1 MTEVTADSGPPVRRA
16 GSLSIERLGRRLGIR
31 MTIPAQLLLVFIV
44 TFPALMLIYLSL
56 TWWGPLDGT
65 TWIYAFES
73 LNWFDNYV
81 EIFQDGR
88 LWGSVGRTFLIMAVV
103 VPIEFLLG
111 LGLATL
117 FVDRF
122 HGKRIFY
129 VILLMPM
136 MIVPSVAGYMFFML
150 FQSNGPINQIIS
162 GISGLDFDVVWLG
175 HPIRSMIAIMVAD
188 IWQWTPL
195 MFLILLAGII
205 SVPEDQLKAATL
217 LGANWFHKF
226 WRIVLP
232 RMKIVMVIALVNS
245 LGRGVQAVRHHVDHD
260 QGWTR
265 ILDRDHIGLHIQVNV
280 FRSRMGLCVDGRLS
294 HYDLPQP
301 VRGRRLDRHGESQAQ
316 TLGQPGLSVGTRVCP
331 RKRA

>member
-1 MTEVTADSGPPVRRA
+1 MTEVTAEPGPPVPRR
-16 GSLSIERLGRRLGIR
+16 GSALSIERLGRRLGIR

-73 LNWFDNYV
+73 LNWFDNYI

-88 LWGSVGRTFLIMAVV
+88 LWGSIGRTFLIMAVV

-111 LGLATL
+111 LGLAVL

-129 VILLMPM
+129 VVLLMPM

-162 GISGLDFDVVWLG
+162 GITGLDFDVVWLG

-217 LGANWFHKF
+217 LGANWAHKF

-232 RMKIVMVIALVNS
+232 RMKIVMVIALVIRSVEAFKLFDIMWIMTKGGPGYSTETVSVYIYKLTFFDLEWAYVSTAGLVIMIFLS
-245 LGRGVQAVRHHVDHD
+245 LFAVVGLIAMGRAKR
-260 QGWTR
+260 
-265 ILDRDHIGLHIQVNV
+265 
-280 FRSRMGLCVDGRLS
+280 
-294 HYDLPQP
+294 
-301 VRGRRLDRHGESQAQ
+301 RRLAN
-316 TLGQPGLSVGTRVCP
+316 PG
-331 RKRA
+331 

>member
-1 MTEVTADSGPPVRRA
+1 MPSN
-16 GSLSIERLGRRLGIR
+16 
-31 MTIPAQLLLVFIV
+31 
-44 TFPALMLIYLSL
+44 
-56 TWWGPLDGT
+56 
-65 TWIYAFES
+65 S

-111 LGLATL
+111 LGLAIL

-162 GISGLDFDVVWLG
+162 GITGLDFDVVWLG

-217 LGANWFHKF
+217 LGANWAHKF

-232 RMKIVMVIALVNS
+232 RMKVVMVIALVIRSVEAFKLFDIMWIMTKGGPGYSTETISVYIYKLTFFDLEWAYVSTAGLVIMIFLS
-245 LGRGVQAVRHHVDHD
+245 LFAVAGLIAMGRAKR
-260 QGWTR
+260 
-265 ILDRDHIGLHIQVNV
+265 
-280 FRSRMGLCVDGRLS
+280 
-294 HYDLPQP
+294 
-301 VRGRRLDRHGESQAQ
+301 RRLATPE
-316 TLGQPGLSVGTRVCP
+316 
-331 RKRA
+331 

>member
-16 GSLSIERLGRRLGIR
+16 GSLSIERLGKRLGIR

-232 RMKIVMVIALVNS
+232 RMKIVMVIALVIRSVEAFKLFDIMWIMTKGGPGFSTETISVYIYKLTFFDLEWAYVSTAGLVIMIFLS
-245 LGRGVQAVRHHVDHD
+245 LFAVVGLIAMGRAK
-260 QGWTR
+260 
-265 ILDRDHIGLHIQVNV
+265 
-280 FRSRMGLCVDGRLS
+280 
-294 HYDLPQP
+294 
-301 VRGRRLDRHGESQAQ
+301 
-316 TLGQPGLSVGTRVCP
+316 
-331 RKRA
+331 RKRLANPG

>member
-16 GSLSIERLGRRLGIR
+16 GSLSIERLGKRLGIR

-111 LGLATL
+111 LGLAIL

-232 RMKIVMVIALVNS
+232 RMKIVMVIALVIRSVEAFKLFDIMWIMTKGGPGFSTETISVYIYKLTFFDLEWAYVSTAGLVIMIFLS
-245 LGRGVQAVRHHVDHD
+245 LFAVVGLIAMGRAK
-260 QGWTR
+260 
-265 ILDRDHIGLHIQVNV
+265 
-280 FRSRMGLCVDGRLS
+280 
-294 HYDLPQP
+294 
-301 VRGRRLDRHGESQAQ
+301 
-316 TLGQPGLSVGTRVCP
+316 
-331 RKRA
+331 RKRLANPG

>member
-1 MTEVTADSGPPVRRA
+1 MTELAQEA
-16 GSLSIERLGRRLGIR
+16 GKPLPSTKHPSIERLGRKLGIK

-65 TWIYAFES
+65 TWIHAYES
-73 LNWFDNYV
+73 INWFDNYI

-88 LWGSVGRTFLIMAVV
+88 LWGSVGRTFLIMAIV

-111 LGLATL
+111 LGLAIL

-162 GISGLDFDVVWLG
+162 GMTGLEFDVVWLG

-217 LGANWFHKF
+217 LGANWIHKF

-232 RMKIVMVIALVNS
+232 RMKIVMVIALVIRSVEAFKLFDIMWIMTKGGPGFSTETISVYIYKLTFFDLEWAYVSTAGLVIMIFLS
-245 LGRGVQAVRHHVDHD
+245 LFAVV
-260 QGWTR
+260 
-265 ILDRDHIGLHIQVNV
+265 GLIAMA
-280 FRSRMGLCVDGRLS
+280 RAKRRRLATP
-294 HYDLPQP
+294 DP
-301 VRGRRLDRHGESQAQ
+301 VRAQ
-316 TLGQPGLSVGTRVCP
+316 G
-331 RKRA
+331 

>member
-232 RMKIVMVIALVNS
+232 RMKIVMVIALVIRSVEAFKLFDIMWIMTKGGPGFSTETISVYIYKLTFFDLEWAYVSTAGLVIMIFLS
-245 LGRGVQAVRHHVDHD
+245 LFAVVGLIAMGRAK
-260 QGWTR
+260 
-265 ILDRDHIGLHIQVNV
+265 
-280 FRSRMGLCVDGRLS
+280 
-294 HYDLPQP
+294 
-301 VRGRRLDRHGESQAQ
+301 
-316 TLGQPGLSVGTRVCP
+316 
-331 RKRA
+331 RKRLANPG

>member
-1 MTEVTADSGPPVRRA
+1 
-16 GSLSIERLGRRLGIR
+16 

-81 EIFQDGR
+81 EIFQEGR
-88 LWGSVGRTFLIMAVV
+88 LWGSVGRTFLIMAGV

-232 RMKIVMVIALVNS
+232 RMKIVMVIALVIRSVEAFKLFDIMWIMTKGGPGFSTETISVYIYKLTFFDLEWAYVSTAGLVIMIFLS
-245 LGRGVQAVRHHVDHD
+245 LFAVVGLIAMGRAK
-260 QGWTR
+260 
-265 ILDRDHIGLHIQVNV
+265 
-280 FRSRMGLCVDGRLS
+280 
-294 HYDLPQP
+294 
-301 VRGRRLDRHGESQAQ
+301 
-316 TLGQPGLSVGTRVCP
+316 
-331 RKRA
+331 RKRLANPG

>member
-1 MTEVTADSGPPVRRA
+1 MTEVTAESGPPVRRA

-162 GISGLDFDVVWLG
+162 GITGLDFDVVWLG

-226 WRIVLP
+226 WRVVLP
-232 RMKIVMVIALVNS
+232 RMKIVMVIALVIRSVEAFKLFDIMWIMTKGGPGFSTETISVYIYKLTFFDLEWAYVSTAGLVIMIFLS
-245 LGRGVQAVRHHVDHD
+245 LFAVVGLIAMGRAKR
-260 QGWTR
+260 
-265 ILDRDHIGLHIQVNV
+265 
-280 FRSRMGLCVDGRLS
+280 
-294 HYDLPQP
+294 
-301 VRGRRLDRHGESQAQ
+301 RRLANPD
-316 TLGQPGLSVGTRVCP
+316 
-331 RKRA
+331 

>member
-16 GSLSIERLGRRLGIR
+16 GSLSIERLGKRLGIR

-162 GISGLDFDVVWLG
+162 GMTGLDFDVVWLG

-232 RMKIVMVIALVNS
+232 RMKIVMVIALVIRSVEAFKLFDIMWIMTKGGPGFSTETISVYIYKLTFFDLEWAYVSTAGLVIMIFLS
-245 LGRGVQAVRHHVDHD
+245 LFAVVGLIAMGRAK
-260 QGWTR
+260 
-265 ILDRDHIGLHIQVNV
+265 
-280 FRSRMGLCVDGRLS
+280 
-294 HYDLPQP
+294 
-301 VRGRRLDRHGESQAQ
+301 
-316 TLGQPGLSVGTRVCP
+316 
-331 RKRA
+331 RKRLANPG

>member
-16 GSLSIERLGRRLGIR
+16 GSLSIERLGKRLGIR

-232 RMKIVMVIALVNS
+232 RMKIVMVIALVIRSVEAFKLFDIMWIMTKGGPGYSTETISVYIYKLTFFDLEWAYVSTAGLVIMIFLS
-245 LGRGVQAVRHHVDHD
+245 LFAVVGLIAMGRAK
-260 QGWTR
+260 
-265 ILDRDHIGLHIQVNV
+265 
-280 FRSRMGLCVDGRLS
+280 
-294 HYDLPQP
+294 
-301 VRGRRLDRHGESQAQ
+301 
-316 TLGQPGLSVGTRVCP
+316 
-331 RKRA
+331 RKRLANPG

>member
-1 MTEVTADSGPPVRRA
+1 
-16 GSLSIERLGRRLGIR
+16 

-88 LWGSVGRTFLIMAVV
+88 LWGSVGRTFVIMAVV

-162 GISGLDFDVVWLG
+162 GITGLDFDVVWLG

-232 RMKIVMVIALVNS
+232 RMKIVMVIALVIRSVEAFKLFDIMWIMTKGGPGYSTETISVYIYKLTFFDLEWAYVSTAGLVIMIFLS
-245 LGRGVQAVRHHVDHD
+245 LFAVVGLIAMGRAKR
-260 QGWTR
+260 
-265 ILDRDHIGLHIQVNV
+265 
-280 FRSRMGLCVDGRLS
+280 
-294 HYDLPQP
+294 
-301 VRGRRLDRHGESQAQ
+301 RRLANP
-316 TLGQPGLSVGTRVCP
+316 T
-331 RKRA
+331 

>member
-1 MTEVTADSGPPVRRA
+1 MTEVTAESGLPVRRA

-88 LWGSVGRTFLIMAVV
+88 LWGSIGRTFLIMAVV

-111 LGLATL
+111 LGLAVL

-217 LGANWFHKF
+217 LGANWAHKF

-232 RMKIVMVIALVNS
+232 RMKIVMVIALVIRSVEAFKLFDIMWIMTKGGPGFSTETISVYIYKLTFFDLEWAYVSTAGLVIMIFLS
-245 LGRGVQAVRHHVDHD
+245 LFAVVGLIAMGRAKR
-260 QGWTR
+260 
-265 ILDRDHIGLHIQVNV
+265 
-280 FRSRMGLCVDGRLS
+280 
-294 HYDLPQP
+294 
-301 VRGRRLDRHGESQAQ
+301 RRLAN
-316 TLGQPGLSVGTRVCP
+316 PG
-331 RKRA
+331 

>member
-162 GISGLDFDVVWLG
+162 GITGLDFDVVWLG

-232 RMKIVMVIALVNS
+232 RMKIVMLIALVIRSVEAFKLFDIMWIMTKGGPGFSTETISVYIYKLTFFDLEWAYVSTAGLVIMIFLS
-245 LGRGVQAVRHHVDHD
+245 LFAVVGLIAMGRAKR
-260 QGWTR
+260 
-265 ILDRDHIGLHIQVNV
+265 
-280 FRSRMGLCVDGRLS
+280 
-294 HYDLPQP
+294 
-301 VRGRRLDRHGESQAQ
+301 RRLAN
-316 TLGQPGLSVGTRVCP
+316 PG
-331 RKRA
+331 

>member
-1 MTEVTADSGPPVRRA
+1 
-16 GSLSIERLGRRLGIR
+16 

-232 RMKIVMVIALVNS
+232 RMKIVMVIALVIRSVEAFKLFDIMWIMTKGGPGFSTETISVYIYKLTFFDLEWAYVSTAGLVIMIFLS
-245 LGRGVQAVRHHVDHD
+245 LFAVVGLIAMGRAK
-260 QGWTR
+260 
-265 ILDRDHIGLHIQVNV
+265 
-280 FRSRMGLCVDGRLS
+280 
-294 HYDLPQP
+294 
-301 VRGRRLDRHGESQAQ
+301 
-316 TLGQPGLSVGTRVCP
+316 
-331 RKRA
+331 RKRLANPG

>member
-1 MTEVTADSGPPVRRA
+1 MTEVTADSGPPVPR
-16 GSLSIERLGRRLGIR
+16 GSSLSIERLGKKLGIR
-31 MTIPAQLLLVFIV
+31 MTIPAQLLLIFIV

-111 LGLATL
+111 LGLAVL

-129 VILLMPM
+129 VVLLMPM

-162 GISGLDFDVVWLG
+162 GITGLDFDVVWLG

-217 LGANWFHKF
+217 LGANWIHKF

-232 RMKIVMVIALVNS
+232 RMKIVMVIALVIRSVEAFKLFDIMWIMTKGGPGYSTETISVYIYKLTFFDLEWAYVSTAGLVIMIFLS
-245 LGRGVQAVRHHVDHD
+245 LFAVV
-260 QGWTR
+260 
-265 ILDRDHIGLHIQVNV
+265 GLIAMA
-280 FRSRMGLCVDGRLS
+280 RAKR
-294 HYDLPQP
+294 
-301 VRGRRLDRHGESQAQ
+301 RRLATPD
-316 TLGQPGLSVGTRVCP
+316 
-331 RKRA
+331 